1 MSETSY
7 KFNNNIL
14 EYSLVI
20 QSSKYSYYGDDGKKV
35 DGCPPIVSGKRMR
48 IAHKSVDKDLYM
60 TLYGVKFRRRIYETG
75 LIQAEL
81 MIQTEA
87 AIDIKTLRGLFMF
100 CPASLAV
107 QGKDIA
113 TNYFVNN
120 VSPQYEFGNDNK
132 YSYIYVKLDI
142 VSNDTAFKFSRFSKV
157 HLGEKFIGTTVAKMA
172 QKLGVAMRELD
183 KSELQNLAYT
193 DSNKSVE
200 YIQPYVVQYNEC
212 FYDFMKRI
220 ANRCGEAFY
229 FEDGKLCFGLPK
241 NGSTT
246 NVAGAKRI
254 IFKHVAH
261 GPNSYDSLPVSTY
274 ARDSLK
280 EYRSYTKDSKEY
292 WTYEP
297 KDGDIMTDAIEKSD
311 GFPKEA
317 FPSSKYVYKSEIA
330 SEDHYML
337 LFKDKFARDGSTDL
351 WVGDPDAR
359 AMGWISQF
367 LNSTSLLEFVSK
379 FAVTEVDNALKLFN
393 KYHKTTDAGNS
404 ALKEAALD
412 EDNDYAVLFS
422 KVDDNKEDHWITLKY
437 YQDIQS
443 DEELASRRMIYV
455 DMGERYCDIKLGD
468 KITIPNND
476 GVTYIVV
483 DIEMSSGVPWQRSY
497 DDLSD
502 TPAPSGGAQSQR
514 FYAIPLAADGK
525 FYPPVIMDKPF
536 RTSGPQPAFI
546 VDAGDFAG
554 QGRVR
559 IRYPWQS
566 SADEE
571 KTAVNDAE
579 TAMNTA
585 KTELENY
592 AKVEIKDDGTVNI
605 EMFEDADET
614 KFNNAKSDYTTKRSK
629 WIDAKFDLVIAEAA
643 SPWIRMAVPMATD
656 GGGMYFQPAKGDEV
670 MVDYENGNIDRP
682 FVIGTLFS
690 KNTPA
695 PTLRGKRVIVSPNGH
710 TIKMDDPTDANLI
723 LQGLFPAMK
732 FLGNF
737 GVKIKGLDGKAQAY
751 LGGIEITDKPGLYS
765 IKMSSHDRQIKISS
779 PLGNVKVDAL
789 TGISIDAPNGD
800 ISITGKNIN
809 ISAYNNLNI
818 TSGKNIK
825 QGRGAWLFSLF
836 DGKAWGEAT
845 AKVGMGIALKFFD
858 MSLIRTFIEIF
869 IRPIDG
875 TLKIKSN
882 RYLQVEAG
890 KGSSADEATEYASR
904 PMDKRSKSKA
914 EHAAI
919 ITQLIPDINAA
930 IDAFVPQYIKA
941 FNDVKAS
948 CDKFP
953 LAAFGNNKSVQTPD
967 TKEKFIKYFFE
978 NTPKTE
984 REVVGFVNGL
994 FADQNKFKLKD
1005 SYGSNDPNRRWR
1017 LRRAM
1022 ELMTKE
1028 IIILKKQS
1036 SDYEHLMD
1044 GLGGHKY
1051 DAWRLH
1057 TVCPPLLKSEP
1068 AIIAGA
1074 GGGGATHEL
1083 YADSIKKICDFAN
1096 NPDLSVFDNLL
1107 NEADFAE
1114 WKKFVKRRIAHAI
1127 IERCRAQDNPVEGC
1141 TFPAAEYGVVRTVDA
1156 TGAIT
1161 SNDTTP
1167 GDSANPFT
1175 DADWPKY
1182 VGAVRVHEK
1191 ESSAFVKGLVDT
1203 GGNMI
1208 MNKIMPYEW
1217 WIWKPSSQGKILFSD
1232 QPGKTVRFRNGET
1245 ESYENP
1251 DRLFGDMERT
1261 IQTALNI

>member
-172 QKLGVAMRELD
+172 QKLGVSMRELD

-297 KDGDIMTDAIEKSD
+297 KDGDIMTDPIDKSD

-317 FPSSKYVYKSEIA
+317 FPSAKYVYNSEIA

-337 LFKDKFARDGSTDL
+337 LFKDKFSHDNDTTAL

-359 AMGWISQF
+359 TMGWISLA

-379 FAVTEVDNALKLFN
+379 FAVNEVEAALKLHN
-393 KYHKTTDAGNS
+393 KYCKTTDAGNS

-412 EDNDYAVLFS
+412 KDNDYAVLFS
-422 KVDDNKEDHWITLKY
+422 KVDDNKEEHWITLKY
-437 YQDIQS
+437 YNDIRS

-497 DDLSD
+497 DDFSD

-585 KTELENY
+585 KTALEDY
-592 AKVEIKDDGTVNI
+592 ATVEIKDDGTVNI
-605 EMFEDADET
+605 EMLDDVSET
-614 KFNNAKSDYTTKRSK
+614 DFKSKRTDYLDKRDKWIEAKFN
-629 WIDAKFDLVIAEAA
+629 LVIAEAA

-682 FVIGTLFS
+682 FVIGTLYS

-695 PTLRGKRVIVSPNGH
+695 PTLKGKRVIVSPNGH

-723 LQGLFPAMK
+723 LQGLFPALK
-732 FLGNF
+732 FLSNL
-737 GVKIKGLDGKAQAY
+737 GVSFKGLDGKALPY

-779 PLGNVKVDAL
+779 PLGNIKVDAL

-800 ISITGKNIN
+800 ISITGKNID
-809 ISAYNNLNI
+809 ISAYNNLTI

-825 QGRGAWLFSLF
+825 QGRFGFFSCLL
-836 DGKAWGEAT
+836 DGEAWGAAV
-845 AKVGMGIALKFFD
+845 AKTGMGIALKFLD
-858 MSLIRTFIEIF
+858 LSLIRTFIEIF
-869 IRPIDG
+869 VRPIDG

-882 RYLQVEAG
+882 RYLQMEAG
-890 KGSSADEATEYASR
+890 KGSSADEPAAYAAR
-904 PMDKRSKSKA
+904 PMDILGKSHANNAKVVSDLVRDFSRKLDAYITEYVGAFRGVKTESDKFVADSFGAGKNIERPTTKADFLKNMFEEAPAKASEAGRVLTAYTTDTSKFLFRRALPSYLSDRAKA
-914 EHAAI
+914 NALALMKKIVFLKKSASGFEHIMDELAADQKY
-919 ITQLIPDINAA
+919 TGFQLNS
-930 IDAFVPQYIKA
+930 FVPAI
-941 FNDVKAS
+941 
-948 CDKFP
+948 
-953 LAAFGNNKSVQTPD
+953 LQT
-967 TKEKFIKYFFE
+967 
-978 NTPKTE
+978 
-984 REVVGFVNGL
+984 
-994 FADQNKFKLKD
+994 
-1005 SYGSNDPNRRWR
+1005 
-1017 LRRAM
+1017 
-1022 ELMTKE
+1022 
-1028 IIILKKQS
+1028 
-1036 SDYEHLMD
+1036 
-1044 GLGGHKY
+1044 
-1051 DAWRLH
+1051 
-1057 TVCPPLLKSEP
+1057 EP
-1068 AIIAGA
+1068 AIL
-1074 GGGGATHEL
+1074 GGAPGTTHEL
-1083 YADSIKKICDFAN
+1083 YTDSIKKVNDFVN
-1096 NPDLSVFDNLL
+1096 NPDANLFNNEL
-1107 NEADFAE
+1107 EEADFDE
-1114 WKKFVKRRIAHAI
+1114 WKKFIKRRLAYAV
-1127 IERCRAQDNPVEGC
+1127 IEKCRGNGNPVKGC
-1141 TFPAAEYGVVRTVDA
+1141 SFPAAEYGVVRTVDA
-1156 TGAIT
+1156 LC
-1161 SNDTTP
+1161 NVTTYSSALT
-1167 GDSANPFT
+1167 DAANPYS
-1175 DADWPKY
+1175 DADWTNY
-1182 VGAVRVHEK
+1182 VGAIKVMEK
-1191 ESSAFVKGLVDT
+1191 ESNPFVKGLVDT
-1203 GGNMI
+1203 GGKMI
-1208 MNKIMPYEW
+1208 MNKIIPYEW
-1217 WIWKPSSQGKILFSD
+1217 WVWKPESQGRILFSD
-1232 QPGKTVRFRNGET
+1232 SKGKTVRFNNGET
-1245 ESYENP
+1245 ESYDNP
-1251 DRLFGDMERT
+1251 DRLFSEVEDG
-1261 IQTALNI
+1261 IKASLNF